1 MINESVQYLDIFLEP
16 LGFKTLGLTTQTENE
31 SGRFPAAY
39 LSGGSYDA
47 VNIELN
53 TLYHRILRGPLVE
66 REAGPTVKKDIQ
78 KRTYELRLVGIFDNN
93 LYCLD
98 TLGGKDYVLSNLLK
112 IVNVPMVETL
122 RDAFK
127 LNRVTI
133 TPTTSYRDKEAWQLE
148 MGVPYDS
155 RISIIAVDY
164 RVEYAGLA
172 ECFEVFGCGDE
183 PLDVLALVRAEICN
197 VPCDPG
203 TITINGDAFGTVASG
218 GSVDIPVEYESG
230 GDVGELID
238 GVWVIPDCEDA
249 SVTVNDTAFGTVES
263 GGSIDVPVEYE
274 NGTPVGSLLDGVW
287 TIPNPVVCDD
297 PRGALPT
304 KTGQTISYT
313 PGDDGDLQEGRN
325 VDFFTLDF
333 LNPFSHTFRFTGL
346 TGGYSNDPTNN
357 NPSLLDW
364 RDASGN
370 PTTEA
375 LAIPDDIVIDWASW
389 SRDGTKV
396 LGWYRIPDT
405 TSRIFN
411 DAIAQQFLISV
422 GAYTSGWRVPNKNEI
437 VYIQFDAN
445 ISHQLLYAPFRQAI
459 IIGVQWLSTRQG
471 TFSTFAKTAGFSST
485 TPSVGSHNAT
495 TTRPQGIFCRTFTVS
510 GTTLT

>member
-148 MGVPYDS
+148 MGVAYDS

-183 PLDVLALVRAEICN
+183 PLDVLALVRAEICVP
-197 VPCDPG
+197 VPCDPA

-249 SVTVNDTAFGTVES
+249 TVTVNSAAYATVVSGGTLDVDVVDLDNNAVPGNVIAGPAYQVPDDLRLICEATQS
-263 GGSIDVPVEYE
+263 PTTFVIKLRGAADVVATQVLTDGSIDPGGVVINAAPGV
-274 NGTPVGSLLDGVW
+274 NTFVGATL
-287 TIPNPVVCDD
+287 
-297 PRGALPT
+297 A
-304 KTGQTISYT
+304 
-313 PGDDGDLQEGRN
+313 DGDT
-325 VDFFTLDF
+325 VVVTFTPTGA
-333 LNPFSHTFRFTGL
+333 NPF
-346 TGGYSNDPTNN
+346 
-357 NPSLLDW
+357 
-364 RDASGN
+364 
-370 PTTEA
+370 
-375 LAIPDDIVIDWASW
+375 IID
-389 SRDGTKV
+389 
-396 LGWYRIPDT
+396 
-405 TSRIFN
+405 
-411 DAIAQQFLISV
+411 
-422 GAYTSGWRVPNKNEI
+422 
-437 VYIQFDAN
+437 
-445 ISHQLLYAPFRQAI
+445 
-459 IIGVQWLSTRQG
+459 LS
-471 TFSTFAKTAGFSST
+471 F
-485 TPSVGSHNAT
+485 
-495 TTRPQGIFCRTFTVS
+495 
-510 GTTLT
+510 